1 MVLSKYIC
9 SWMLLLPL
17 SLGKVIFGG
26 ANEGGGDF
34 DPSNLPGEFGVTYAF
49 INESNTQYLL
59 AAGANSFRIS
69 MLMERMCPP
78 ETWLGNTFNETY
90 YEKYMDAVNFI
101 TNGGG
106 HVIIDPHNYY
116 NGSVIGNS
124 SDPHAATTDQ
134 FAEFWHEIAKR
145 TRFNRRVVYGIMNE
159 PHDMPTEL
167 VLKNDQ
173 AAINAIR
180 YAGARQLILVPG
192 NGWTGASGWTQP
204 SCEGCT
210 PNSEVLT
217 KIRDPAHNFAFDMHQ
232 YFDIDGSGT
241 HDTCVSTTIG
251 TERLYNATQW
261 LKQNGYEAFLSE
273 FGAGSNQLCFDC
285 VNNVLDFLNEN
296 DEWIGWSYWA
306 AGPMWGDYFQSIEP
320 LREWSFTLL
329 GRIAYSHIFPQ
340 KDTAGCS

>member
-1 MVLSKYIC
+1 MWITKFASCLLS
-9 SWMLLLPL
+9 LLPTAL
-17 SLGKVIFGG
+17 AAVAYGG
-26 ANEGGGDF
+26 VNEGGGSLA
-34 DPSNLPGEFGVTYAF
+34 PEILPGEFGVTYEF
-49 INESNTQYLL
+49 INYTNTQYFLDN
-59 AAGANSFRIS
+59 GVNIFRIT
-69 MLMERMCPP
+69 LLLERMCPP
-78 ETWLGNTFNETY
+78 ATGLGRTFKETY
-90 YEKYMDAVNFI
+90 YDEFIDAVNFI

-106 HVIIDPHNYY
+106 HVIIDPHNYMRY

-145 TRFNRRVVYGIMNE
+145 TRFNPRVVYGIMNE

-167 VLKNDQ
+167 VFKNDQ

-180 YAGARQLILVPG
+180 YAGARQLILEPG
-192 NGWTGASGWTQP
+192 NGWTGASDWTQP

-217 KIRDPAHNFAFDMHQ
+217 KIRDPGHNIAFDMHQ

-285 VNNVLDFLNEN
+285 VNNVLDFLDEN

-320 LREWSFTLL
+320 YQGPEFTTTWPNCLKPHL
-329 GRIAYSHIFPQ
+329 P
-340 KDTAGCS
+340 